1 MFFLGRLGI
10 PLGRVGGDGNY
21 LFFNFFYMLF
31 WKTENWRIFLDDFS
45 EKNIWQNFTSR
56 FEKVKN
62 FKNFLFQNADFKI
75 FIPDAPTDL
84 GDFSFFALPL
94 IERKRQITCYVWG
107 GGGMKIIFFFNV
119 FYMRNFANGNSL
131 LLLLPS
137 EIKFLERL

>member
-10 PLGRVGGDGNY
+10 PLGRVGGDENY

-56 FEKVKN
+56 FEKVK
-62 FKNFLFQNADFKI
+62 KFLFQNADFKI

-107 GGGMKIIFFFNV
+107 EGGRKYWLDFFVFFVFFLIIGFLWV
-119 FYMRNFANGNSL
+119 RNMFSRWFSAFQN
-131 LLLLPS
+131 
-137 EIKFLERL
+137 IF